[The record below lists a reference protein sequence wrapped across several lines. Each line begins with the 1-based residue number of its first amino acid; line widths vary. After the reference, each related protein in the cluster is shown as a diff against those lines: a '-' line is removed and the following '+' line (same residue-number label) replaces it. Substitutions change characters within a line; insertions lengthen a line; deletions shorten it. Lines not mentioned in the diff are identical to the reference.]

1 LQDKIDDMEKEKE
14 QVKKDHD
21 QEKLSLQTEI
31 KNEFEKL
38 IKAKDKEIEKLTLE
52 LNKSQVK
59 LSTF

>member
-1 LQDKIDDMEKEKE
+1 MEKEKE